1 MIETIKELGKPGT
14 PSFRTDSCSTL
25 LRELMVDF
33 LYKIKDKHPFSNKE
47 MEGSMDVFDTTMN
60 FIIPFGL
67 KPSVSLL
74 NEYEQSVV
82 TKTIQLPTREY
93 INQLFYENEQISIDD
108 YERMKEWY
116 ESRTPFIYYFN
127 PNIEIEERV
136 YDGWVLK
143 IGYFI
148 KGTKYV
154 SVKQ

>member
-1 MIETIKELGKPGT
+1 MIETIKELGNPGT
-14 PSFRTDSCSTL
+14 PSFRTDSFSTL
-25 LRELMVDF
+25 IRELMVDF

-47 MEGSMDVFDTTMN
+47 MEDSMDVFDTTMD
-60 FIIPFGL
+60 FLIPFGL

-74 NEYEQSVV
+74 NEYEQSMV
-82 TKTIQLPTREY
+82 TRTIQLPTREY
-93 INQLFYENEQISIDD
+93 INQLFYESEQISSDD
-108 YERMKEWY
+108 YERMKERY

-148 KGTKYV
+148 KATKYV